1 MNDAFTIC
9 DVILPN
15 GDPIL
20 EGDTLIG
27 LSLSIHQSSVS
38 LLGTPAEQTAV
49 ALGFVAHLVHLLG
62 KFLLVP
68 LQFPIKPVGSRS
80 LIYDHF
86 HEEQN
91 LDIKE

>member
-1 MNDAFTIC
+1 M
-9 DVILPN
+9 
-15 GDPIL
+15 
-20 EGDTLIG
+20 ETLFLKVTQFSSSKHHS
-27 LSLSIHQSSVS
+27 LSLS
-38 LLGTPAEQTAV
+38 LGTPSEQTAV

-62 KFLLVP
+62 KFLLIP

>member
-1 MNDAFTIC
+1 MLCFA
-9 DVILPN
+9 
-15 GDPIL
+15 
-20 EGDTLIG
+20 
-27 LSLSIHQSSVS
+27 LSHPFPHLLCLSP
-38 LLGTPAEQTAV
+38 LLQALVQLEQTAV
-49 ALGFVAHLVHLLG
+49 VLGFVAHLVHLLG
-62 KFLLVP
+62 KFLIIP

>member
-9 DVILPN
+9 DVIMPN

-20 EGDTLIG
+20 EGKQFLLFMHHSF
-27 LSLSIHQSSVS
+27 LSFS
-38 LLGTPAEQTAV
+38 LGTPADQTAV
-49 ALGFVAHLVHLLG
+49 ALGFAAHLVHLLG
-62 KFLLVP
+62 KFLLIP